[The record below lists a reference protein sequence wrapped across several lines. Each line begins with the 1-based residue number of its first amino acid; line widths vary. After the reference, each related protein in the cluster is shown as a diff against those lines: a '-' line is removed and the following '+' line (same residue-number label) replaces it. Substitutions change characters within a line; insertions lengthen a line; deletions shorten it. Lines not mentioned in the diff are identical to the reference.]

1 MKQQPFSPKFLV
13 APFPVI
19 CFQAISGLFSFQT
32 RMQQQIEFICGPFN
46 SDNHNDDNDSS
57 NNGDD
62 SNDGKGG
69 NDSNRHV
76 IRSASLLME
85 LI

>member
-1 MKQQPFSPKFLV
+1 
-13 APFPVI
+13 
-19 CFQAISGLFSFQT
+19 
-32 RMQQQIEFICGPFN
+32 MQQQIEFICGPFN

-62 SNDGKGG
+62 SSNNGDDSIDGKGG

>member
-1 MKQQPFSPKFLV
+1 
-13 APFPVI
+13 
-19 CFQAISGLFSFQT
+19 
-32 RMQQQIEFICGPFN
+32 MQQQIEFICGPFN
-46 SDNHNDDNDSS
+46 SDNHNDDNDDS

-62 SNDGKGG
+62 SKDGKGG
-69 NDSNRHV
+69 NNSNRHV